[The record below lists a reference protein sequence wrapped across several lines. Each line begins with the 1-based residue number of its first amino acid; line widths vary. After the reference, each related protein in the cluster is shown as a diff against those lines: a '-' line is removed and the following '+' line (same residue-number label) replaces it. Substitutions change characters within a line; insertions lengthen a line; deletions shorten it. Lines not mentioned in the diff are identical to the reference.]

1 LKKSLFLFFLFI
13 LAFPLRFFSEE
24 EESLDL
30 IYLKIRAL
38 EQEIATLRNLIE
50 ENTYLIERYQEL
62 QQQRYLDL
70 DKRLHSLL
78 SGELEEL
85 NEQSLNLNDLNST
98 EEIDL
103 YKEALELFEVSRY
116 AEAIEVFRD
125 LIISFPEGS
134 YSADAYFWSGELY
147 LAQEQLEDA
156 REHYLVV
163 AEKFKDHD
171 RVADCLYKLGV
182 IEKVLLNN
190 EAANSY
196 FSRLISEYPDT
207 GAAELAKKSMET
219 SIQESN
225 QLA

>member
-1 LKKSLFLFFLFI
+1 MKKSLFLFFVFI
-13 LAFPLRFFSEE
+13 LAFQLRLSSEE
-24 EESLDL
+24 EGSLDL
-30 IYLKIRAL
+30 IYQKIGAL

-50 ENTYLIERYQEL
+50 ENTFLIERYQEL

-70 DKRLHSLL
+70 DKRLHSIL

-85 NEQSLNLNDLNST
+85 NEGSLNLNDLNST

-116 AEAIEVFRD
+116 AEALEVFRD
-125 LIISFPEGS
+125 LIISFPEGT

-147 LAQEQLEDA
+147 LVQEQLEDA

-182 IEKVLLNN
+182 IEKLLLND
-190 EAANSY
+190 EVSNSY

-207 GAAELAKKSMET
+207 GAAELAKKSKET
-219 SIQESN
+219 LIQESN
-225 QLA
+225 

>member
-1 LKKSLFLFFLFI
+1 MKKSLFLFFVFI
-13 LAFPLRFFSEE
+13 LAFPLRLSSEDE
-24 EESLDL
+24 GSLDL
-30 IYLKIRAL
+30 IYQKIGAL

-50 ENTYLIERYQEL
+50 ENTFLIERYQEL

-70 DKRLHSLL
+70 DKRLHSIL

-85 NEQSLNLNDLNST
+85 NEGSLNLNDLNST

-116 AEAIEVFRD
+116 AEALEVFRD
-125 LIISFPEGS
+125 LIISFPEGT

-147 LAQEQLEDA
+147 LVQEQLEDA

-182 IEKVLLNN
+182 IEKLLLND

-207 GAAELAKKSMET
+207 GAAELAKKSKET
-219 SIQESN
+219 LIQESN
-225 QLA
+225 

>member
-1 LKKSLFLFFLFI
+1 MKKSLFLFFVFI
-13 LAFPLRFFSEE
+13 LVFPLRFFSEE
-24 EESLDL
+24 EESLDV
-30 IYLKIRAL
+30 IYQKISAL

-196 FSRLISEYPDT
+196 FSRLISEYPNT

-225 QLA
+225 

>member
-1 LKKSLFLFFLFI
+1 MKKSLFLFILFI

-78 SGELEEL
+78 SGELKDL

-116 AEAIEVFRD
+116 AEALEVFRD
-125 LIISFPEGS
+125 LIISFPEGT

-225 QLA
+225 

>member
-1 LKKSLFLFFLFI
+1 MKKSLFLFFVFI
-13 LAFPLRFFSEE
+13 LAFQLRLSSEE
-24 EESLDL
+24 EGSLDL
-30 IYLKIRAL
+30 IYQKIGAL

-50 ENTYLIERYQEL
+50 ENTFLIERYQEL

-70 DKRLHSLL
+70 DKRLHSIL

-85 NEQSLNLNDLNST
+85 NEGSLNLNDLNST

-116 AEAIEVFRD
+116 AEALEVFRD
-125 LIISFPEGS
+125 LIISFPEGT

-225 QLA
+225 

>member
-1 LKKSLFLFFLFI
+1 MKKSLFLFFLFI

-38 EQEIATLRNLIE
+38 EQEITTLRNLIE

-147 LAQEQLEDA
+147 LVQEQLEDA

-225 QLA
+225 

>member
-1 LKKSLFLFFLFI
+1 MKKSLFLFFVFI
-13 LAFPLRFFSEE
+13 LVFPLRFFSEE
-24 EESLDL
+24 EESLDV
-30 IYLKIRAL
+30 IYQKISAL

-78 SGELEEL
+78 SGELKDL

-125 LIISFPEGS
+125 LIISFPEGT

-196 FSRLISEYPDT
+196 FSRLISEYPNT

-225 QLA
+225 

>member
-1 LKKSLFLFFLFI
+1 MKKSLFLFFLFI

-30 IYLKIRAL
+30 IYQKIRAL

-50 ENTYLIERYQEL
+50 ENTFLIERYQEL

-70 DKRLHSLL
+70 DKRLHSIL

-85 NEQSLNLNDLNST
+85 NEGSLNLNDLNST

-116 AEAIEVFRD
+116 AEALEVFRD

-163 AEKFKDHD
+163 AEKYKDHD

-182 IEKVLLNN
+182 IEKVLLND

-207 GAAELAKKSMET
+207 GAAELAKKSKET
-219 SIQESN
+219 LIQESN
-225 QLA
+225 

>member
-1 LKKSLFLFFLFI
+1 MKKSLFLFFLFI

-182 IEKVLLNN
+182 IEKLLLND

-207 GAAELAKKSMET
+207 GAAELAKKSKKT
-219 SIQESN
+219 LIQESN
-225 QLA
+225 

>member
-1 LKKSLFLFFLFI
+1 MKKSLFLFFVFI
-13 LAFPLRFFSEE
+13 LVFPLRFFSEE
-24 EESLDL
+24 EESLDV
-30 IYLKIRAL
+30 IYQKISAL

-78 SGELEEL
+78 SGELKDL

-116 AEAIEVFRD
+116 AEALEVFRD
-125 LIISFPEGS
+125 LIISFPEGT

-182 IEKVLLNN
+182 IEKVLLND

-196 FSRLISEYPDT
+196 FSRLISEYPNT

-225 QLA
+225 

>member
-1 LKKSLFLFFLFI
+1 MKKSLFLFFLFI

-116 AEAIEVFRD
+116 AEALEVFRD
-125 LIISFPEGS
+125 LIISFPEGT

-147 LAQEQLEDA
+147 LVQEQLEDA

-182 IEKVLLNN
+182 IEKLLLND

-207 GAAELAKKSMET
+207 GAAELAKKSKET
-219 SIQESN
+219 LIQESN
-225 QLA
+225 

>member
-1 LKKSLFLFFLFI
+1 MKKSLFLFFVFI
-13 LAFPLRFFSEE
+13 LAFQLRLSSEE
-24 EESLDL
+24 EGSLDL
-30 IYLKIRAL
+30 IYQKIGAL

-50 ENTYLIERYQEL
+50 ENTFLIERYQEL

-70 DKRLHSLL
+70 DKRLHSIL

-85 NEQSLNLNDLNST
+85 NEGSLNLNDLNST

-116 AEAIEVFRD
+116 AEALEVFRD
-125 LIISFPEGS
+125 LIISFPEGT

-147 LAQEQLEDA
+147 LVQEQLEDA

-163 AEKFKDHD
+163 TEKFKDHD
-171 RVADCLYKLGV
+171 RVADCLYKIGV
-182 IEKVLLNN
+182 IEKLLLND

-207 GAAELAKKSMET
+207 GAAELAKKSKET
-219 SIQESN
+219 LIQESN
-225 QLA
+225 

>member
-1 LKKSLFLFFLFI
+1 MKKSLFLFFVFI
-13 LAFPLRFFSEE
+13 LVFPLRFFSEE
-24 EESLDL
+24 EESLDV
-30 IYLKIRAL
+30 IYQKISAL

-78 SGELEEL
+78 SGELKDL

-125 LIISFPEGS
+125 LIISFPEGT

-182 IEKVLLNN
+182 IEKVLLND
-190 EAANSY
+190 EVANSY
-196 FSRLISEYPDT
+196 FSRLISEYPNT

-225 QLA
+225 

>member
-1 LKKSLFLFFLFI
+1 MKKSLFLFFVFI
-13 LAFPLRFFSEE
+13 LAFPLRLSSEE
-24 EESLDL
+24 EGSLDL
-30 IYLKIRAL
+30 IYQKIGAL

-50 ENTYLIERYQEL
+50 ENTFLIERYQEL

-70 DKRLHSLL
+70 DKRLHSIL

-85 NEQSLNLNDLNST
+85 NEGSLNLNDLNST

-116 AEAIEVFRD
+116 AEALEVFRD
-125 LIISFPEGS
+125 LIISFPEGT

-147 LAQEQLEDA
+147 LVQEQLEDA

-163 AEKFKDHD
+163 AEKFKDHG

-182 IEKVLLNN
+182 IEKLLLND

-207 GAAELAKKSMET
+207 GAAELAKKSKET
-219 SIQESN
+219 LIQESN
-225 QLA
+225 

>member
-13 LAFPLRFFSEE
+13 LAFQLRLSSEE
-24 EESLDL
+24 EGSLDL
-30 IYLKIRAL
+30 IYQKIGAL

-50 ENTYLIERYQEL
+50 ENTFLIERYQEL

-70 DKRLHSLL
+70 DKRLHSIL

-85 NEQSLNLNDLNST
+85 NEGSLNLNDLNST

-116 AEAIEVFRD
+116 AEALEVFRD
-125 LIISFPEGS
+125 LIISFPEGT

-147 LAQEQLEDA
+147 LVQEQLEDA

-182 IEKVLLNN
+182 IEKLLLND

-207 GAAELAKKSMET
+207 GAAELAKKSKET
-219 SIQESN
+219 LIQESN
-225 QLA
+225 

>member
-1 LKKSLFLFFLFI
+1 
-13 LAFPLRFFSEE
+13 
-24 EESLDL
+24 
-30 IYLKIRAL
+30 
-38 EQEIATLRNLIE
+38 LIE

-225 QLA
+225 

>member
-1 LKKSLFLFFLFI
+1 MKKSLFLFFVFI
-13 LAFPLRFFSEE
+13 LAFQLRLSSEE
-24 EESLDL
+24 ERSLDL
-30 IYLKIRAL
+30 IYQKIGAL

-50 ENTYLIERYQEL
+50 ENTFLIERYQEL

-70 DKRLHSLL
+70 DKRLHSIL
-78 SGELEEL
+78 SGGLEEL
-85 NEQSLNLNDLNST
+85 NEESLNLNDLNST

-116 AEAIEVFRD
+116 AEALEVFRD
-125 LIISFPEGS
+125 LIISFPEGT

-147 LAQEQLEDA
+147 LVQEQLEDA

-182 IEKVLLNN
+182 IEKLLLND

-207 GAAELAKKSMET
+207 GAAELAKKSKET
-219 SIQESN
+219 LIQESN
-225 QLA
+225 

>member
-1 LKKSLFLFFLFI
+1 MKKSLFLFFVFI
-13 LAFPLRFFSEE
+13 LAFPLRLSSEE
-24 EESLDL
+24 EGSLDL
-30 IYLKIRAL
+30 IYQKIGAL

-50 ENTYLIERYQEL
+50 ENTFLIERYQEL

-70 DKRLHSLL
+70 DKRLHSIL

-85 NEQSLNLNDLNST
+85 NEGSLNLNDLNST

-116 AEAIEVFRD
+116 AEALEVFRD

-147 LAQEQLEDA
+147 LVQEQLEDA

-207 GAAELAKKSMET
+207 GAAELAKKSKET
-219 SIQESN
+219 LIQESN
-225 QLA
+225 

>member
-1 LKKSLFLFFLFI
+1 MKKSLFLFFIFI
-13 LAFPLRFFSEE
+13 LAFPLRFSSEE
-24 EESLDL
+24 EGSLDL
-30 IYLKIRAL
+30 IYQKIRAL

-50 ENTYLIERYQEL
+50 ENTFLIERYQEL

-70 DKRLHSLL
+70 DKRLHSIL

-85 NEQSLNLNDLNST
+85 NEGSLNLNDLNST

-116 AEAIEVFRD
+116 AEALEVFRD
-125 LIISFPEGS
+125 LIISFPEGT

-147 LAQEQLEDA
+147 LVQEQLEDA

-163 AEKFKDHD
+163 TEKFKDHD

-182 IEKVLLNN
+182 IEKLLLND

-207 GAAELAKKSMET
+207 GAAELAKKSKGT
-219 SIQESN
+219 LIQESN
-225 QLA
+225 

>member
-1 LKKSLFLFFLFI
+1 MKKSLFLFFVFI
-13 LAFPLRFFSEE
+13 LAFQLRLSSEE
-24 EESLDL
+24 EGSLDL
-30 IYLKIRAL
+30 IYQKIGAL

-50 ENTYLIERYQEL
+50 ENTFLIERYQEL

-70 DKRLHSLL
+70 DKRLHSIL

-85 NEQSLNLNDLNST
+85 NEGSLNLNDLNST

-125 LIISFPEGS
+125 LIISFPEGT

-147 LAQEQLEDA
+147 LVQEQLEDA

-182 IEKVLLNN
+182 IEKLLLND

-225 QLA
+225 

>member
-1 LKKSLFLFFLFI
+1 MKKSLFLFFVFI
-13 LAFPLRFFSEE
+13 LAFPLRLSSEE
-24 EESLDL
+24 EGSLDL
-30 IYLKIRAL
+30 IYQKIGAL

-50 ENTYLIERYQEL
+50 ENTFLIDRYQEL

-70 DKRLHSLL
+70 DKRLHSIL

-85 NEQSLNLNDLNST
+85 NEGSLNLNDLNST

-116 AEAIEVFRD
+116 AEALEVFRD
-125 LIISFPEGS
+125 LIISFPEGT

-147 LAQEQLEDA
+147 LVQEQLEDA

-163 AEKFKDHD
+163 AEKFNDHD

-182 IEKVLLNN
+182 IEKLLLND

-207 GAAELAKKSMET
+207 GAAELAKKSKET
-219 SIQESN
+219 LIQESN
-225 QLA
+225 

>member
-1 LKKSLFLFFLFI
+1 LKKSLFLFFVFI
-13 LAFPLRFFSEE
+13 LAFQLRLSSEE
-24 EESLDL
+24 EGSLDL
-30 IYLKIRAL
+30 IYQKIGAL

-50 ENTYLIERYQEL
+50 ENTFLIERYQEL

-70 DKRLHSLL
+70 DKRLHSIL

-85 NEQSLNLNDLNST
+85 NEGSLNLNDLNST

-116 AEAIEVFRD
+116 AEALEVFRD
-125 LIISFPEGS
+125 LIISFPEGT

-147 LAQEQLEDA
+147 LVQEQLEDA
-156 REHYLVV
+156 REHYLEV

-182 IEKVLLNN
+182 IEKLLLND

-207 GAAELAKKSMET
+207 GAAELAKKSKET
-219 SIQESN
+219 LIQESN
-225 QLA
+225 

>member
-1 LKKSLFLFFLFI
+1 MKKSLFLFFLFI

-78 SGELEEL
+78 SGEPEEL

-225 QLA
+225 

>member
-1 LKKSLFLFFLFI
+1 MKKSLFLFFVFI
-13 LAFPLRFFSEE
+13 LAFQLKLSSEE
-24 EESLDL
+24 EGSLDL
-30 IYLKIRAL
+30 IYQKIGAL

-50 ENTYLIERYQEL
+50 ENTFLIERYQEL

-70 DKRLHSLL
+70 DKRLHSIL

-85 NEQSLNLNDLNST
+85 NEESLNLNDLNST

-116 AEAIEVFRD
+116 AEALEVFRD
-125 LIISFPEGS
+125 LIISFPEGT

-147 LAQEQLEDA
+147 LVQEQLEDA

-171 RVADCLYKLGV
+171 RVADCLYKLGL
-182 IEKVLLNN
+182 IEKLLLND

-207 GAAELAKKSMET
+207 GAAELAKKSKET
-219 SIQESN
+219 LIQESN
-225 QLA
+225 

>member
-1 LKKSLFLFFLFI
+1 MKKSLFLFFVFI
-13 LAFPLRFFSEE
+13 LAFPLRLSSEE
-24 EESLDL
+24 EGSLDL
-30 IYLKIRAL
+30 IYQKIGAL

-50 ENTYLIERYQEL
+50 ENTFLIERYQEL

-70 DKRLHSLL
+70 DKRLHSIL

-85 NEQSLNLNDLNST
+85 NEGSLNLNDLNST

-116 AEAIEVFRD
+116 AEALEVFRD
-125 LIISFPEGS
+125 LIISFPEGT

-147 LAQEQLEDA
+147 LVQEQFEDA

-182 IEKVLLNN
+182 IEKLLLND

-207 GAAELAKKSMET
+207 GAAELAKKSKET
-219 SIQESN
+219 LIQESN
-225 QLA
+225 

>member
-1 LKKSLFLFFLFI
+1 MKKSLFLFFVFI
-13 LAFPLRFFSEE
+13 LVFPLRFFSEE

-30 IYLKIRAL
+30 IYLKISAL

-78 SGELEEL
+78 SGELKDL

-116 AEAIEVFRD
+116 AEALEVFRD
-125 LIISFPEGS
+125 LIISFPEGT

-182 IEKVLLNN
+182 IEKVLLND
-190 EAANSY
+190 EVANSY
-196 FSRLISEYPDT
+196 FSRLISEYPNT

-225 QLA
+225 

>member
-1 LKKSLFLFFLFI
+1 LKKSLFLFLVFI
-13 LAFPLRFFSEE
+13 LAFQLRLSSEE
-24 EESLDL
+24 EGSLDL
-30 IYLKIRAL
+30 IYQKIGAL

-50 ENTYLIERYQEL
+50 ENTFLIERYQEL

-70 DKRLHSLL
+70 DKRLHSIL

-85 NEQSLNLNDLNST
+85 NEGSLNLNDLNST

-116 AEAIEVFRD
+116 AEALEVFRD
-125 LIISFPEGS
+125 LIISFPEGT

-147 LAQEQLEDA
+147 LVQEQLEDA

-182 IEKVLLNN
+182 IEKLLLND

-207 GAAELAKKSMET
+207 GAAELAKKSKET
-219 SIQESN
+219 LIQESN
-225 QLA
+225 